1 MMFCIYMCT
10 FSCKQFLVSTDN
22 VKILLILKNYLM
34 KRDKYLILSQRISN
48 GSFSICHEIIK
59 SVRK

>member
-34 KRDKYLILSQRISN
+34 KRDTYLILSQRI
-48 GSFSICHEIIK
+48 
-59 SVRK
+59 VRVAVCDTVRIGV